1 MNKHVLMVDFFSRNK
16 SPVMSLTK
24 NMKTFFAS
32 ACACMHACVYFYS
45 SFQEPHI
52 MRLHLDSLNYCQMMN
67 ADNAAQKQH
76 NGLIL
81 ENKVC

>member
-1 MNKHVLMVDFFSRNK
+1 
-16 SPVMSLTK
+16 
-24 NMKTFFAS
+24 
-32 ACACMHACVYFYS
+32 
-45 SFQEPHI
+45 
-52 MRLHLDSLNYCQMMN
+52 MRPHLDSLNYCQMMN